1 MYGMLTENDISV
13 GRARDS
19 SRGRGVCGGEKVL
32 SHFLPLGGRGKI
44 KSCSLLVRENYAPE
58 KIVSD

>member
-1 MYGMLTENDISV
+1 VYGMLTENDISV

-44 KSCSLLVRENYAPE
+44 KSWSC
-58 KIVSD
+58 